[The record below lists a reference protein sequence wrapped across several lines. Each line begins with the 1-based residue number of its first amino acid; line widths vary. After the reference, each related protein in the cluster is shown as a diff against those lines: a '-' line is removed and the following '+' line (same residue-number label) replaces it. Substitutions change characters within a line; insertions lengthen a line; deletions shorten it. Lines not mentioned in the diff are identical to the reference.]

1 MIFRFHFPLSLLIRR
16 CLFGLTILCALST
29 LPCPPASAGPA
40 LSINPDQQFDFAD
53 RYFSRGEYL
62 KAIGEYERFIY
73 FFPKDHRITQAKF
86 KIGQAY
92 FESRRFKEAIRA
104 FEDVTERHKGESLS
118 LSDVVTKSY
127 FMISKCHL
135 RRGAPGPAIVTLRN
149 LLALSDNSNV
159 NDEIKYNI
167 GWIHI
172 EMAAWEKAL
181 SYFKQISLKNQ
192 NKYRLEAL
200 SAELSQTHRIPKKS
214 PRVAGILSII
224 PGAGYVYCGRYK
236 DALIAFLL
244 NGGLAYAAYEA
255 FDHDSHALGG
265 LIAVV
270 EMGFYTGNIY
280 GSVSSAHK
288 HNQSKATRFIENLKK
303 NTKLRISKNS
313 EDTTFALS
321 LEYAF

>member
-1 MIFRFHFPLSLLIRR
+1 MIIRLPFHRSLLIRR

-29 LPCPPASAGPA
+29 LPCPSASAGPA

-53 RYFSRGEYL
+53 RYFSKGKYL
-62 KAIGEYERFIY
+62 EAIGEYERFIY
-73 FFPKDHRITQAKF
+73 FFPEDQRVTQAKF
-86 KIGQAY
+86 NIGRAY
-92 FESRRFKEAIRA
+92 FQSRRFKNAIRA
-104 FEDVTERHKGESLS
+104 FESIIEEHLGESLS
-118 LSDVVTKSY
+118 PSDLTTGSY

-149 LLALSDNSNV
+149 LLALSDDPNV
-159 NDEIKYNI
+159 RDEAYYRI
-167 GWIHI
+167 GWIHV
-172 EMAAWEKAL
+172 ETAAWEKAR
-181 SYFKQISLKNQ
+181 SYFSQISLKNRD
-192 NKYRLEAL
+192 KYRVEIL
-200 SAELSQTHRIPKKS
+200 SAELSNSHEIPKKS
-214 PRVAGILSII
+214 PRVAGMFSIL
-224 PGAGYVYCGRYK
+224 PGAGYLYCGRYK

-255 FDHDSHALGG
+255 FEHDSHAIGG

-303 NTKLRISKNS
+303 NTKLRVSKDS